1 MNPIKQFIVLRNYK
15 KNLFLNHNRPL
26 HPTVVAKGADELLY
40 RIGLSYFR
48 CNPEVKRSLAYHPI
62 VVFLF
67 FLAFLMRNTLFMVF
81 GARLSPS
88 MRYCLADWD
97 YLFGVRGL
105 CNMGIVFTSLNNMSA
120 LLLNHHH
127 ANYGRRAPEMALFG
141 MFAGKR
147 SPSSI
152 GFTNMNMVINYLM
165 AYRLAVK
172 QVQDATRSLWL
183 IGTTAKMPLVEFS
196 SYISKFTISHSK
208 VHRSI
213 KSVIFL

>member
-1 MNPIKQFIVLRNYK
+1 MNLIKQLIVLRNYK
-15 KNLFLNHNRPL
+15 KSLFLNPNKAL
-26 HPTVVAKGADELLY
+26 HPSVVAKGADELLY

-48 CNPEVKRSLAYHPI
+48 CSPEVQRSLVYHPI

-67 FLAFLMRNTLFMVF
+67 YFAFLARNTLFMVF
-81 GARLSPS
+81 CARLSPS
-88 MRYCLADWD
+88 LRYFLAEWD
-97 YLFGVRGL
+97 FLFGLRGVG
-105 CNMGIVFTSLNNMSA
+105 NMAILFTSLINISG
-120 LLLNHHH
+120 LLLNGHH
-127 ANYGRRAPEMALFG
+127 ANNGRRAPEIILFE
-141 MFAGKR
+141 MLAGKR

-165 AYRLAVK
+165 AFRLAVK

-183 IGTTAKMPLVEFS
+183 IGTTAKMPLVKFS
-196 SYISKFTISHSK
+196 SYISKYTISHSK